1 MKKQP
6 TRDYFLTS
14 DKTIVT
20 GTLLDDAREY
30 AAEQNFRLASDIIQ
44 QVIPFG
50 EHVAAEEKQALYESQ
65 LQTGNDIVSGK
76 LCYDRTVI
84 IRVNY
89 FLTDRHV
96 QLYSI
101 GKKQKVVLHDSPE
114 NKQSTFIGNVI
125 APIYLG

>member
-76 LCYDRTVI
+76 L
-84 IRVNY
+84 
-89 FLTDRHV
+89 
-96 QLYSI
+96 
-101 GKKQKVVLHDSPE
+101 
-114 NKQSTFIGNVI
+114 
-125 APIYLG
+125 